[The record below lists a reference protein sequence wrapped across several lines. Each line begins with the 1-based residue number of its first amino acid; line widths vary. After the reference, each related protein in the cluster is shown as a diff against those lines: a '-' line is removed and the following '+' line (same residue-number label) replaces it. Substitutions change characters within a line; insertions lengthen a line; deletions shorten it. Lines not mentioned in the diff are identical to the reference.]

1 MTNQE
6 IIDVVS
12 AHEAG
17 MRIEFRS
24 RSYGLVWVT
33 KLHENW
39 NFIDNEYRIRPKDA
53 DKWERIKA
61 PDTNFHCKVER
72 RKVPLEALNWAGGP
86 WCVKSVAGTPQLVT
100 EVHEDWVV
108 AGGGSVYRYANMMG
122 MYRARGWSGDPDLE
136 WLECWK
142 YEDEESEAE

>member
-39 NFIDNEYRIRPKDA
+39 KKARP
-53 DKWERIKA
+53 
-61 PDTNFHCKVER
+61 
-72 RKVPLEALNWAGGP
+72 
-86 WCVKSVAGTPQLVT
+86 S
-100 EVHEDWVV
+100 
-108 AGGGSVYRYANMMG
+108 
-122 MYRARGWSGDPDLE
+122 
-136 WLECWK
+136 
-142 YEDEESEAE
+142 DEKPKM